1 MKLQK
6 LLVVFLALSMSQMAA
21 AGAGRDRLEKLLRN
35 TKSVKAKF
43 TQTVISK
50 NRDSAAHAQGV
61 LYIKRPKYFRW
72 DYQIPYQQ
80 NIIADGTRVWVWEP
94 DIEQVS
100 TMMQDAALKGTPAV
114 ALMGGEKIDKE
125 FKIIELKRRFDLDWV
140 QLIPKDAD
148 AQFTKITL
156 GLDKQG
162 LKLMEM
168 ESKSGQVSRFHFTE
182 IVNNA
187 KLPKDHFKFTP
198 PKSYK
203 GGFLDLHAQ

>member
-6 LLVVFLALSMSQMAA
+6 IIIVFLALSMSQMAT
-21 AGAGRDRLEKLLRN
+21 AGAGRDRLEKLLRD

-100 TMMQDAALKGTPAV
+100 TMMQNAALKGTPAV

-140 QLIPKDAD
+140 QLIPKDTD

>member
-6 LLVVFLALSMSQMAA
+6 IIIVILALSVTQMAT
-21 AGAGRDRLEKLLRN
+21 AGAGRARLEKLLRN

-50 NRDSAAHAQGV
+50 SRDSAAYAKGV

-72 DYQIPYQQ
+72 DYLEPYKQ

-125 FKIIELKRRFDLDWV
+125 FKVTELKKRFGLDWV
-140 QLIPKDAD
+140 QLVPKDED

-156 GLDKQG
+156 GLDSQG

-168 ESKSGQVSRFHFTE
+168 ESRSGQVSRFHFTE

-187 KLPKDHFKFTP
+187 KFPKGHFTFTP
-198 PKSYK
+198 PKSYNNYINLPK
-203 GGFLDLHAQ
+203 

>member
-6 LLVVFLALSMSQMAA
+6 LIVVILALAVSQIAV
-21 AGAGRDRLEKLLRN
+21 AGSGKARLEKLLRN
-35 TKSVKAKF
+35 TKSIKANF

-50 NRDSAAHAQGV
+50 SRDQAAHAQGI

-72 DYQIPYQQ
+72 DYQAPYKQS
-80 NIIADGTRVWVWEP
+80 IIADGKRVWVWEP

-100 TMMQDAALKGTPAV
+100 TMMQDAALKNTPAV
-114 ALMGGEKIDKE
+114 ALMGGEKLDKQ
-125 FKIIELKRRFDLDWV
+125 FKIKDLKRRHGLDWV
-140 QLIPKDAD
+140 QLIPKEKGG
-148 AQFTKITL
+148 QFTLITL
-156 GLDKQG
+156 GLDSKG

-187 KLPKDHFKFTP
+187 KISKSKFKFTP
-198 PKSYK
+198 PASYSNYINLPK
-203 GGFLDLHAQ
+203 

>member
-6 LLVVFLALSMSQMAA
+6 LIIVILALSVSQMAT
-21 AGAGRDRLEKLLRN
+21 AGAGRARLDKLLRD
-35 TKSVKAKF
+35 TKSVKANF

-50 NRDSAAHAQGV
+50 SRDSAAHAQGV
-61 LYIKRPKYFRW
+61 LYIKRPKCFRW
-72 DYQIPYQQ
+72 DYQVPYKQ

-125 FKIIELKRRFDLDWV
+125 FTVKELKRKFNLDWV
-140 QLIPKDAD
+140 QLIPKDKD

-156 GLDKQG
+156 GLDSKG

-187 KLPKDHFKFTP
+187 KFPKDHFKFTP
-198 PKSYK
+198 PASYNNYINLPK
-203 GGFLDLHAQ
+203 